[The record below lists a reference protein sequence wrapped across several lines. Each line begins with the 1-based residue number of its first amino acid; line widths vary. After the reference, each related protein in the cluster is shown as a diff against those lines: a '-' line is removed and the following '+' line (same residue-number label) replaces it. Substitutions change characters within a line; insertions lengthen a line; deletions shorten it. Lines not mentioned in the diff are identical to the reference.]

1 MGEIYTVIWTF
12 YSLGNTWY
20 NQFVQHQRN
29 WLDWVIKINTRN
41 RSTWSWDPALS
52 CPKRPQIRSRQDQIF
67 SSNHRSSFQKRPRF
81 SFVIINSTDF
91 FNLYTITQLGS
102 SFKIRPRRRCKDE
115 IFKVSIDI
123 TEEGSN
129 DESSWSG
136 WMPIAKFSSTLRI
149 MTRCYSNNV
158 SQRND
163 TYACKLQYLDFS
175 SFYSSLY
182 ARLTTIEKSPLSS
195 FRNRAKVLCSE
206 SKDPRAVNSYY

>member
-52 CPKRPQIRSRQDQIF
+52 CPKRPQIRIHLNRIF

-102 SFKIRPRRRCKDE
+102 SFKIRTRRCKTKFLLISRRRGLTMMLIRRE
-115 IFKVSIDI
+115 FLK
-123 TEEGSN
+123 
-129 DESSWSG
+129 
-136 WMPIAKFSSTLRI
+136 WMDANCQVFQHRHDD
-149 MTRCYSNNV
+149 RCYSNNV

-163 TYACKLQYLDFS
+163 TYACKTAISRPLLLLVVVREVHDDREVSPSLKS
-175 SFYSSLY
+175 S
-182 ARLTTIEKSPLSS
+182 
-195 FRNRAKVLCSE
+195 
-206 SKDPRAVNSYY
+206 

>member
-102 SFKIRPRRRCKDE
+102 SFKIRTRRCK
-115 IFKVSIDI
+115 
-123 TEEGSN
+123 
-129 DESSWSG
+129 
-136 WMPIAKFSSTLRI
+136 MKFSKFLLISRRRGPTMMLIRRREFLKWMDANCQVFQHSTYYDTMLFK
-149 MTRCYSNNV
+149 
-158 SQRND
+158 QRF
-163 TYACKLQYLDFS
+163 TKEWYL
-175 SFYSSLY
+175 
-182 ARLTTIEKSPLSS
+182 
-195 FRNRAKVLCSE
+195 CM
-206 SKDPRAVNSYY
+206 